1 MLKYSSICII
11 LQILLLFYFSIL
23 RVLMNN
29 FVNFGWYIVLG
40 YIFLEDKG
48 NGYKVK
54 FLKIYDFGFFGI
66 NFIF

>member
-1 MLKYSSICII
+1 
-11 LQILLLFYFSIL
+11 
-23 RVLMNN
+23 MNN

-40 YIFLEDKG
+40 YIFLEDKR